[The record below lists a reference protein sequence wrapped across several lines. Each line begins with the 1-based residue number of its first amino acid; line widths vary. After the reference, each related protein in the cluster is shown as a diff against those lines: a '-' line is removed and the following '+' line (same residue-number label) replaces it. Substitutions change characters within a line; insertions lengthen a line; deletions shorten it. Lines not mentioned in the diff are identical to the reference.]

1 MMLFLGSEIVN
12 AVLPGRRFCLPLL
25 MLCVLAPLGLCPRG
39 ARAGEVD
46 QGIINLVID
55 ELKSGDPERQAGG
68 IAIARDIPGEG
79 VTKALAAEL
88 PNLSPP
94 VQVQLLS
101 ALADR
106 GDAVV
111 LPAVVEASTSPDES
125 VRVAALKAV
134 GQLGGAS
141 HALLLAQRAAETK
154 AAEQRAA
161 RESLYR
167 LRGADTDAAILK
179 GLPTATPAVKV
190 ELIRAIGERNVTR
203 GVEALLAA
211 AGDENRRV
219 RLESIKVVRIVAGPE
234 DLPALVNL
242 LLNLTN
248 QSDRTEAE
256 KTIAAVAHKTE
267 DKSQQAAVV
276 LAALATVEESSK
288 RAALLRVLG
297 RIGDNNALPI
307 LRASLGSA
315 EAPVQDAAVRAL
327 ADWPTPEPADDL
339 LKIAQTSGNQV
350 HRVLALRGFV
360 RLLGQRSNLSAQDT
374 IDLYRKAMD
383 LAPNVVEKKRVLS
396 GLSGEKSLAALEMAA
411 GYLADPTL
419 QLEAESAV
427 VQIARSIRS
436 DRPQQL
442 LDMLDR
448 VVKGAA
454 NETIRQQ
461 AQDLIN
467 QIKGLGSA
475 KPSDGEDETQ

>member
-1 MMLFLGSEIVN
+1 MNV
-12 AVLPGRRFCLPLL
+12 VLPGRRFCLSLL
-25 MLCVLAPLGLCPRG
+25 ILCVLAPLGLCPG
-39 ARAGEVD
+39 PVRAGEVD

-106 GDAVV
+106 GDPVA

-134 GQLGGAS
+134 GQLGSAS
-141 HALLLAQRAAETK
+141 HVLLLARRAAETN

-167 LRGADTDAAILK
+167 LRGADTDATILK
-179 GLPTATPAVKV
+179 GLPTTTPAVKV
-190 ELIRAIGERNVTR
+190 ELIRAIGERNVTQ

-219 RLESIKVVRIVAGPE
+219 RLESIKVVKIVAGPE

-242 LLNLTN
+242 LLNLTS

-256 KTIAAVAHKTE
+256 KTIAAVAHKIE
-267 DKSQQAAVV
+267 DKDQQAATV
-276 LAALATVEESSK
+276 LATLATVEESSK

-297 RIGDNNALPI
+297 RIGDNNALPV
-307 LRASLGSA
+307 LRASLGSSD
-315 EAPVQDAAVRAL
+315 APVQDAAVRAL

-339 LKIAQTSGNQV
+339 LKIAQTSSSQV
-350 HRVLALRGFV
+350 HKVLALRGFV
-360 RLLGQRSNLSAQDT
+360 RLLGQRRDLPAQDT

-383 LAPNVVEKKRVLS
+383 LAPDVVEKKRVLS
-396 GLSGEKSLAALEMAA
+396 GLSGEKSLAALEMAG

-427 VQIARSIRS
+427 VQIARSISS
-436 DRPQQL
+436 DHPQQS

-448 VVKGAA
+448 VVKNTT
-454 NETIRQQ
+454 NEAIRLQ
-461 AQDLIN
+461 AQNSIN
-467 QIKGLGSA
+467 QIKGLDSTE
-475 KPSDGEDETQ
+475 PPDGEGEAQ